1 VDALQKLVLDGRFTI
16 DDARFASGGMQAK
29 VNELSQKA
37 QGENAAP
44 GQVLSDFNG
53 RFAMSGGVIRFS
65 AINFS
70 MPGARVAMAGS
81 YAAATQAM
89 DFKGTVR
96 IDAKLSE
103 MTTGMKSMFL
113 KVIEPV
119 FRRRGATV
127 IPISVGGTVK
137 EPKVGLDV
145 VRAFTPK

>member
-1 VDALQKLVLDGRFTI
+1 
-16 DDARFASGGMQAK
+16 
-29 VNELSQKA
+29 
-37 QGENAAP
+37 
-44 GQVLSDFNG
+44 
-53 RFAMSGGVIRFS
+53 
-65 AINFS
+65 
-70 MPGARVAMAGS
+70 MPGARVSMAGS

-89 DFKGTVR
+89 DFKGTVK

-119 FRRRGATV
+119 FRRGGATV
-127 IPISVGGTVK
+127 IPITVGGTVK